1 VCSPLG
7 RATETAELIRDELG
21 IENAVEIDE
30 RLAGHDMGDATGIP
44 KRALSA
50 REMVDLYGAE
60 DPDAFDSRV
69 FAALNDL
76 STRPTDG
83 LVVSHSGV
91 ARLILARR
99 SGLTPAEFREAGT
112 LANGELMQLRCTG

>member
-1 VCSPLG
+1 
-7 RATETAELIRDELG
+7 
-21 IENAVEIDE
+21 
-30 RLAGHDMGDATGIP
+30 
-44 KRALSA
+44 
-50 REMVDLYGAE
+50 MVDLYGAE